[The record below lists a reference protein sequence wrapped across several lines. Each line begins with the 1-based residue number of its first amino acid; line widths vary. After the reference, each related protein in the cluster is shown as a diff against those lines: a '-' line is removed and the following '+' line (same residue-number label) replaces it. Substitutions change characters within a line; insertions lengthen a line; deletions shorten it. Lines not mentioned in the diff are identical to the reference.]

1 MNAEHILRVSKN
13 CSKSKLFLT
22 IDGKDDGRRPSA
34 LSNSSK
40 VFPENPTDCIAM
52 GKAQS
57 KTKLSEED
65 VLFLEENTT
74 MNRAKIMEWYNG
86 FIKTNPSGQVD
97 RFLYCEVYS
106 SLIVGPIGQTE
117 DMQELLFRTL
127 DTDNSGTISFR
138 ELMLALCICAKGNHE
153 QKLAWTFRL
162 YDINGDGHIDFEE
175 VKRVVSAVYSLR
187 TEEDTVAAAKRFFD
201 KFEKS
206 EDGMVN
212 QEEFMKALAE
222 ERNLVDILTQNGR
235 CYQGIDL

>member
-1 MNAEHILRVSKN
+1 
-13 CSKSKLFLT
+13 
-22 IDGKDDGRRPSA
+22 
-34 LSNSSK
+34 
-40 VFPENPTDCIAM
+40 M

-65 VLFLEENTT
+65 ILFLEENTT
-74 MNRAKIMEWYNG
+74 MNRAKIMEWYTG
-86 FIKTNPSGQVD
+86 FSKTNPSGQVD
-97 RFLYCEVYS
+97 R
-106 SLIVGPIGQTE
+106 QTE

-138 ELMLALCICAKGNHE
+138 ELMLALCICAKGSHE

-162 YDINGDGHIDFEE
+162 YDINGDGQIDFEE
-175 VKRVVSAVYSLR
+175 VKRVVGAVYGANKALS
-187 TEEDTVAAAKRFFD
+187 EEETVAAAKRFFD

-206 EDGMVN
+206 EDGSIN

-235 CYQGIDL
+235 CYQGMDL